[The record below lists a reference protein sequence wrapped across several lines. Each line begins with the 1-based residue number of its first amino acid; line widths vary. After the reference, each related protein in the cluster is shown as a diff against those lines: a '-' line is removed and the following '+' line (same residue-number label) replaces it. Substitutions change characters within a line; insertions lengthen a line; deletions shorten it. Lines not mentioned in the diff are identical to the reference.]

1 MFAADVLQ
9 HKWLTT
15 LTNLLMWG
23 IPLHFTNL
31 LDDLYVN
38 EQLYADQWTHFV
50 SMCLADWTTSLS
62 WVRRC
67 IGPEVDMVNI

>member
-9 HKWLTT
+9 HKWLAT
-15 LTNLLMWG
+15 LANLLMWG

-31 LDDLYVN
+31 LDNLYVN

-62 WVRRC
+62 WVRWC
-67 IGPEVDMVNI
+67 IGPGVDMVNI